1 MNSLTNCVFKAIII
15 GSNSGLEFLESI
27 FDDIRI
33 KVGQCKANGTICDF
47 SSDANVAVIDEET
60 KVRSNQGRMVLETGE
75 DLDGDNLTE
84 KEDLTLAQTYI
95 DKLEGLLAKGEVGGE
110 VLSISG

>member
-1 MNSLTNCVFKAIII
+1 M
-15 GSNSGLEFLESI
+15 
-27 FDDIRI
+27 
-33 KVGQCKANGTICDF
+33 
-47 SSDANVAVIDEET
+47 AVIDEET

-95 DKLEGLLAKGEVGGE
+95 DKLEGLLAKGEVGGGALYKQGKRRE
-110 VLSISG
+110 GEPVRPWVPTLTHSSERRWLHIWRKWRRGDRPP